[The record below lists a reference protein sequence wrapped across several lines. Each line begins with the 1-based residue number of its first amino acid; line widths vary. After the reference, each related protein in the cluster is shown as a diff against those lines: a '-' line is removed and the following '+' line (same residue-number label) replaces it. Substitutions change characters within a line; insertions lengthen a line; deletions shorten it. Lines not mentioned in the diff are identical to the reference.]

1 MTRTALTVSGF
12 VALLATTPAFAAP
25 AEAPPPRTLSVT
37 GQGIAK
43 AAPDEANFSTGVVAQ
58 GPTAAQ
64 ALAAN
69 SRAMNAVFATLKRQG
84 IPDKAIQ
91 TSNLSLSPQYQQ
103 CKPNVACP
111 QKIVGYEVSNTVSVT
126 VGLDKTGAVLDALV
140 ASGSNQ
146 IGGISFAIHDPKPLL
161 EQARGE
167 AVKDAFARAQ
177 LYAKAAGVSLGPIL
191 AIQEDGGTVSVM
203 LRKSVPMRS
212 MAEVMPP
219 MAGGEESVSANVSI
233 TWALN

>member
-1 MTRTALTVSGF
+1 MIKSTLTAAAF
-12 VALLATTPAFAAP
+12 VAVAA
-25 AEAPPPRTLSVT
+25 ALSVSAAAADTAPPRTLSVT
-37 GQGIAK
+37 GLGVVK
-43 AAPDEANFSTGVVAQ
+43 AAPDEASFSTGVIAQ
-58 GPTAAQ
+58 GATAAQ

-84 IPDKAIQ
+84 ISDKAIQ

-103 CKPNVACP
+103 CKPNVACA
-111 QKIVGYEVSNTVSVT
+111 QKIIGYDVSNTVSVT

-161 EQARGE
+161 EQARAE
-167 AVKDAFARAQ
+167 AVKDAFTRGQ

-191 AIQEDGGTVSVM
+191 SFQEGGSE
-203 LRKSVPMRS
+203 VPRPVFKAMAMRGV
-212 MAEVMPP
+212 AEAMPI
-219 MAGGEESVSANVSI
+219 AGGEESINASVAI
-233 TWALN
+233 TWVLN